1 MSLNNIS
8 VAANLEKSKLASSE
22 PWYALVK
29 IAWPNGSVLR
39 LVRNTDDI
47 PFDCGDGAGVQ
58 PYTAF
63 SWEFDALEE
72 KSDGSIPT
80 WTVRCSNI
88 NRAMEAVLEEFGG
101 GVGGNVAIFI
111 VNAARLKREPEI
123 ELYFDITESTS
134 NAKQVVF
141 TLGAASPFRI
151 LYPRHTYS
159 PDRCIWQYKS
169 AECGYVGPIATCSLQ
184 IDGANGCRAHSNQVR
199 FGAFP
204 GIDSNGVRSVQI
216 K

>member
-1 MSLNNIS
+1 MSLNSIS

-22 PWYALVK
+22 PWYALIK
-29 IAWPNGSVLR
+29 ITWPDGSLIR
-39 LVRNTDDI
+39 LARNTDDVQ
-47 PFDCGDGAGVQ
+47 FDCGDGAGVQ

-63 SWEFDALEE
+63 NWEFDALDE

-80 WTVRCSNI
+80 WTVRCSNV
-88 NRAMEAVLEEFGG
+88 NRAMEALLEEYGG
-101 GVGGNVAIFI
+101 GVGGNVSIFV

-123 ELYFDITESTS
+123 ELYFDIVESSTT
-134 NAKQVVF
+134 AKQVTF

-169 AECGYVGPIATCSLQ
+169 IECGYVGALATCSLS
-184 IDGANGCRAHSNQVR
+184 IDGANGCRAHSNQSR